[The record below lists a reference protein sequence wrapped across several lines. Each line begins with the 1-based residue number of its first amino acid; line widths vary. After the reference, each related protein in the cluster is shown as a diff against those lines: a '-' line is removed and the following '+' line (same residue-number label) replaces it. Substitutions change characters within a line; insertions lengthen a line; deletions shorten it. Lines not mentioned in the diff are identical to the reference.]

1 MFLLFT
7 QEYQLYKAEINRR
20 EPEDEKIFEEIKTK
34 IEQKSVAFETPKI
47 NTKINVKKE
56 KKILKFSEFILQN
69 KKKLQI
75 LRDTLSEKILEE
87 KMKIDCVIFTSWPQY
102 VNDIYN
108 IKLSPKSEFR
118 RREKILTKLIE
129 ARFDQIFIQEVQK
142 HINKEDKGKLI
153 KLLEVSSKKN
163 IEEDSVKIV
172 QLEE

>member
-1 MFLLFT
+1 
-7 QEYQLYKAEINRR
+7 
-20 EPEDEKIFEEIKTK
+20 
-34 IEQKSVAFETPKI
+34 
-47 NTKINVKKE
+47 
-56 KKILKFSEFILQN
+56 
-69 KKKLQI
+69 
-75 LRDTLSEKILEE
+75 
-87 KMKIDCVIFTSWPQY
+87 MKIDCVIFTSWPQY